1 MGPVTQPGGRN
12 LRRESLVLRFAK
24 LPLTSNLLLAPVAG
38 YCDLAFRLAIRP
50 LGGIG
55 LAWTDLVNAR
65 GLIRRTVKSMELV
78 ETEPADRPLCI
89 QLYGDEPG
97 EMAEAARRCRDLGAA
112 VVDINMGCPV
122 EKVCRR
128 RAGAALLAD
137 PPAAARLLEHV
148 VRAVDLPVTAKLR
161 LGPDRGTIVAPRL
174 AADLERA
181 GAAAIIIHGRTAD
194 QGFSGR
200 VDLDGIARV
209 VEAVRTVPVIG
220 NGDVRSPADALHMIR
235 RTGCAGVMI
244 GRAALS
250 HPWIFR
256 ETRALLDGGP
266 PPEPPTRADRIAFM
280 NLHFENLL
288 RLRGERRACLTFR
301 QRISWYLGRIAP
313 GGLWQ
318 QRMRLLSSEAQ
329 YRQVVAEL
337 TGAAEPDARP

>member
-1 MGPVTQPGGRN
+1 MGPATQPGGRN
-12 LRRESLVLRFAK
+12 LRRESLVLRFANT
-24 LPLTSNLLLAPVAG
+24 PLTSNLLLAPVAG

-65 GLIRRTVKSMELV
+65 GLIRRTARSMELV
-78 ETEPADRPLCI
+78 ETDPADRPLCI
-89 QLYGDEPG
+89 QLYGDEPR

-112 VVDINMGCPV
+112 VVDLNMGCPV
-122 EKVCRR
+122 EKVCRH
-128 RAGAALLAD
+128 RAGAALLDD
-137 PPAAARLLEHV
+137 PTAAARLLEQV
-148 VRAVDLPVTAKLR
+148 VRTVDLPVTAKLR
-161 LGPDRGTIVAPRL
+161 LGPNRQTIVAPQL

-209 VEAVRTVPVIG
+209 VEAVRAVPVIG
-220 NGDVRSPADALHMIR
+220 NGDVRRPADALHMIR

-256 ETRALLDGGP
+256 ETRALLDGAP

-301 QRISWYLGRIAP
+301 QRISWYLGRIDP

-318 QRMRLLSSEAQ
+318 QRLRLLSSEAH

-337 TGAAEPDARP
+337 AGLGEPDARP